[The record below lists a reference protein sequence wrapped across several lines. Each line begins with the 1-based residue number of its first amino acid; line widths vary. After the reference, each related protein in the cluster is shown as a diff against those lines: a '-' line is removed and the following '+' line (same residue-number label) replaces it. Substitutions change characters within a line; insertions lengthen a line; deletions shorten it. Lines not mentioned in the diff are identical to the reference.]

1 MARSPKTPHEAF
13 TAAFGEMKMP
23 NAPDVDAL
31 MATHRRN
38 LEVLAEANRL
48 AMEGAQAML
57 KRQAELA
64 QQAMGA
70 FTEGLQQLATAEAPN
85 AKAARQAKLMKEA
98 YERTVRNAKEMADL
112 ISRANSE
119 ALNLL
124 NRRIG
129 EAMEEVE
136 ALLSKVGG

>member
-13 TAAFGEMKMP
+13 SAAFGEVKMP
-23 NAPDVDAL
+23 KAPDVDAL

-48 AMEGAQAML
+48 AMEGAQAMM

-70 FTEGLQQLATAEAPN
+70 FTEGLQELAKAEAPG

-98 YERTVRNAKEMADL
+98 YERTVRNSQEMADL
-112 ISRANSE
+112 IRRANAD

-124 NRRIG
+124 NKRIA
-129 EAMEEVE
+129 EAMQEVE
-136 ALLSKVGG
+136 TLLTKSAT

>member
-1 MARSPKTPHEAF
+1 MTRSPKAPHEAF
-13 TAAFGEMKMP
+13 AAAFGEMKMP
-23 NAPDVDAL
+23 KAPDLDAL

-48 AMEGAQAML
+48 AMEGAQAMF

-70 FTEGLQQLATAEAPN
+70 FTDGLQELSKAEAPG
-85 AKAARQAKLMKEA
+85 ARAARQAKLMKEA
-98 YERTVRNAKEMADL
+98 YDRTVRNSQEMMDL
-112 ISRANSE
+112 IRRANAD

-124 NRRIG
+124 NKRIG

-136 ALLSKVGG
+136 TLLAKAGS

>member
-13 TAAFGEMKMP
+13 TAAFSEMKMP
-23 NAPDVDAL
+23 KAPDMEAL

-48 AMEGAQAML
+48 AMEGAQAMI

-70 FTEGLQQLATAEAPN
+70 FTEGLQELSKAEAPS
-85 AKAARQAKLMKEA
+85 ARAARQAKLMKEA
-98 YERTVRNAKEMADL
+98 YERTVRNSQEMMDL
-112 ISRANSE
+112 VRRANAD

-136 ALLSKVGG
+136 TLLTKAGT

>member
-1 MARSPKTPHEAF
+1 MARNPNTPHEAF

-23 NAPDVDAL
+23 KVPDVDAL

-70 FTEGLQQLATAEAPN
+70 FTEGLQQLATAEPPS

-98 YERTVRNAKEMADL
+98 YERAVRNTKEMADL

-124 NRRIG
+124 NTRIG
-129 EAMEEVE
+129 EAMDEVE
-136 ALLSKVGG
+136 TLLSKAGT

>member
-23 NAPDVDAL
+23 HAPDVDAL